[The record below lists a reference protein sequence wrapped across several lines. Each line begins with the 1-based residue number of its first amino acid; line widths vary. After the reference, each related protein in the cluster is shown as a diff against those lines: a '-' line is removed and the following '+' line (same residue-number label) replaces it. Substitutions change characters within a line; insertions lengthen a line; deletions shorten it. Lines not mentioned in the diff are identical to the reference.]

1 MVHDDDDVVI
11 TFTDFKLN
19 GVDQLAASATDYL
32 TVADVS
38 GRISYNL
45 TGTAAA
51 NTIVA
56 GDLADTITGGGN
68 ADQITLGTGADRVYY
83 LGTDKAGIATETGAT
98 AATDNDHVAGTTG
111 DTITGFVSGTDKI
124 YFPTGLVSNGTES
137 QTLKSI
143 ANNGTIANN
152 DVFVEITT
160 TLANGQMGTAITA
173 MNSTTSSDI
182 AQTEKIIVFVK
193 DATDGYLYLVEQAS
207 TADTIA
213 AGDTTLIAKLVGV
226 TDIADGDLVFA

>member
-1 MVHDDDDVVI
+1 M
-11 TFTDFKLN
+11 
-19 GVDQLAASATDYL
+19 
-32 TVADVS
+32 
-38 GRISYNL
+38 
-45 TGTAAA
+45 
-51 NTIVA
+51 
-56 GDLADTITGGGN
+56 
-68 ADQITLGTGADRVYY
+68 
-83 LGTDKAGIATETGAT
+83 
-98 AATDNDHVAGTTG
+98 
-111 DTITGFVSGTDKI
+111 
-124 YFPTGLVSNGTES
+124 VSNGTES